1 MTHETSARHL
11 PLLVAL
17 LTALLACKALKKE
30 QTEPA
35 ASASAAPASPPT
47 DVTFTRAVPKAGTK
61 ITGGRTSNVKFTFN
75 GKVFRENT
83 ALDAVLDV
91 QGSDEFRI
99 TKAAIDVRDLNTVK
113 QEGDGQEKRS
123 VSSLA
128 GSRFVVT
135 RSDDGKLSALDAGGN
150 KVPAAQLKLIK
161 DEFASVFERDTTGA
175 FLPDRP
181 LKIGERFSPPS
192 DAVLKMLGIKDDGKT
207 LMDGIEFTLASAAPD
222 RASFDVN
229 MTMTQTIALGMRL
242 RAKLKG
248 KIDVRPD
255 GSWLVG
261 VDLKGP
267 LEILDRS
274 GNQKG
279 TGDLAVSAQQS
290 YG

>member
-1 MTHETSARHL
+1 MTHQNSAHHF
-11 PLLVAL
+11 PVLLAL
-17 LTALLACKALKKE
+17 ITALFACKALKKE
-30 QTEPA
+30 QAEPA
-35 ASASAAPASPPT
+35 SSASAAAVSPPT
-47 DVTFTRAVPKAGTK
+47 DVKFTRAVPKPGTK
-61 ITGGRTSNVKFTFN
+61 ITGGRTSTVKFTFN

-83 ALDAVLDV
+83 ALDAALDV
-91 QGSDEFRI
+91 QASDDFRI
-99 TKAAIDVRDLNTVK
+99 TKAALDIRDLNTVK

-123 VSSLA
+123 VSPLA

-135 RSDDGKLSALDAGGN
+135 RSDDGKLSALDSGGN
-150 KVPAAQLKLIK
+150 KVPASQLKLIK
-161 DEFASVFERDTTGA
+161 DEFATVFEKDTTGE

-181 LKIGERFSPPS
+181 LKPGERFSPPS

-207 LMDGIEFTLASAAPD
+207 LMDGIEFTLASAAPGV
-222 RASFDVN
+222 ASFDVT
-229 MTMTQTIALGMRL
+229 MTMTQTIVAGMRL

-255 GSWLVG
+255 GSWLLN

-279 TGDLAVSAQQS
+279 TGDLAVSAAQTYS
-290 YG
+290 